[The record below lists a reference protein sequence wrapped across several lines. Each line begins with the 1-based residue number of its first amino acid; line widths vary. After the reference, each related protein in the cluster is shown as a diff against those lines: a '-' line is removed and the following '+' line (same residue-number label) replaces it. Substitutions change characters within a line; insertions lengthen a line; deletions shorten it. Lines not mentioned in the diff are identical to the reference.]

1 MVVAEGKV
9 QVAAVGGVAVL
20 EEATAME
27 AALWR
32 EAVGNKATAA
42 AAEGG
47 AVSEEAT
54 AMAAAVG
61 GVAVLE
67 EATAMEAALW
77 REAEEAMA
85 VGNKAT
91 AAADLCMKT
100 PVFRSRPSR
109 FLSRLRQPVLR
120 SHCRWQ
126 QYPAQSTLGRSMRR
140 RMSRRHLH
148 QKNQKVREIG
158 NYK

>member
-9 QVAAVGGVAVL
+9 QVAAA
-20 EEATAME
+20 EE
-27 AALWR
+27 
-32 EAVGNKATAA
+32 V
-42 AAEGG
+42 

-77 REAEEAMA
+77 REAEEAVA

-100 PVFRSRPSR
+100 PGFRSRPSR
-109 FLSRLRQPVLR
+109 FLSR
-120 SHCRWQ
+120 
-126 QYPAQSTLGRSMRR
+126 RR
-140 RMSRRHLH
+140 
-148 QKNQKVREIG
+148 
-158 NYK
+158 